1 MNTCVGGHWP
11 IDGPSRIDTVRKRAI
26 GSALRP
32 FNMSQLIPRLSS
44 GQMSPELAE
53 FLRPRVE
60 RLGYLG
66 EFFQCA
72 AHQPRAL
79 HSFMVF
85 TEELREALGENLT
98 ELVALT
104 VSCLME
110 NAYERIQHER
120 RCLKAGLGK
129 SWVRAVEALGR
140 SSEPLSEEERVVQ
153 RLVISV
159 VARRGHDTKEEL
171 EAVIR
176 AVGHAKAVAALMTIG
191 RYATH
196 AFMVNSLSLE
206 PPVTS
211 PMEDP

>member
-1 MNTCVGGHWP
+1 MV
-11 IDGPSRIDTVRKRAI
+11 
-26 GSALRP
+26 RP

-44 GQMSPELAE
+44 GQMPPELAE

-72 AHQPRAL
+72 AHQPKAL

-110 NAYERIQHER
+110 NAYERVQHER
-120 RCLKAGLGK
+120 RCLKVGLGK
-129 SWVRAVEALGR
+129 PWVRAVESLGR
-140 SSEPLSEEERVVQ
+140 SSEPLGDEERVVQ
-153 RLVISV
+153 RLVLAV
-159 VARRGHDTKEEL
+159 VARRGHDTKDEL

-176 AVGHAKAVAALMTIG
+176 SVGHAKAVAVLMTVG
-191 RYATH
+191 RYVTH

-211 PMEDP
+211 PMEEQ